1 MEAKRH
7 VLGKSYTNLKFYE
20 RPKYFNRNS
29 ENLKRFFDEIRK
41 SKYKPFETKEEEDLV
56 VAKAY
61 SGEPGWEKAKEE
73 LINRNIRAVVSKARN
88 YASEDESDLS
98 DYISEGVYG
107 LTLAFDSYNP
117 KSGTKFLTYALIY
130 AFKYMNEYRCEKENM
145 VKQANRGRVSSTVG
159 KLAEKFFTENEREP
173 SLTELKELCLEN
185 NIRIVNEMDLENV
198 FVESIDITDSNA
210 VLSYGASA
218 QRKVSDFADG
228 ALASVRGKD
237 MGETGQVLSSLIVE
251 LKSNSEEK
259 QGLFNKLFGSA
270 EKNFERL
277 KAQYSTTEAN
287 IDRLVKILEGH
298 EEQLLKDIVQLDKLY
313 DKNKLYFKE
322 VSMYIEAGK
331 LRLEKARNEE
341 LPALQAK
348 AKETNSPED
357 AQAAQDFADM
367 ITRFEKKLYDLE
379 LSRTVCLQS
388 APEIRMVQNSD
399 TIMSEKIHSTI
410 INVIPMWKTQM
421 VLALNNYHTQ
431 KAIEAQNA
439 VTEATNEMLRK
450 NAEALHQ
457 SSVETAKAS
466 ERGIVDIET
475 LQHTNQEL
483 ISALD
488 EIIQIQSDG
497 KIARAN
503 AEKEL
508 ARIEQELKDKMLGIA
523 ANAGM
528 TAEQLAD
535 SQTKSN

>member
-1 MEAKRH
+1 MGSGRAGCYQARKKRARRKRMADFELTPEKVREEATSFADELQTQVAEVSQAAAAISDMPMIDLEAEEKP
-7 VLGKSYTNLKFYE
+7 VEKTSSLEKFS
-20 RPKYFNRNS
+20 P
-29 ENLKRFFDEIRK
+29 DEQRQI
-41 SKYKPFETKEEEDLV
+41 
-56 VAKAY
+56 KA
-61 SGEPGWEKAKEE
+61 
-73 LINRNIRAVVSKARN
+73 V
-88 YASEDESDLS
+88 
-98 DYISEGVYG
+98 
-107 LTLAFDSYNP
+107 
-117 KSGTKFLTYALIY
+117 
-130 AFKYMNEYRCEKENM
+130 
-145 VKQANRGRVSSTVG
+145 
-159 KLAEKFFTENEREP
+159 AEK
-173 SLTELKELCLEN
+173 
-185 NIRIVNEMDLENV
+185 
-198 FVESIDITDSNA
+198 IDITDSNQ

-237 MGETGQVLSSLIVE
+237 MGETGQVLTSLIVE
-251 LKSNSEEK
+251 LKSSTEEEK
-259 QGLFNKLFGSA
+259 KGILSKLFGSA
-270 EKNFERL
+270 EKNFEKM
-277 KAQYSTTEAN
+277 KAQYSSTEAN
-287 IDRLVKILEGH
+287 IDKLVKLLEGH

-313 DKNKLYFKE
+313 EKNKLYFKE

-388 APEIRMVQNSD
+388 APEIRMVQNAD
-399 TIMSEKIHSTI
+399 TIMSEKIRSTI

-431 KAIEAQNA
+431 KAVEAQNA

-457 SSVETAKAS
+457 STVETAKAS

-483 ISALD
+483 IGALD

-497 KIARAN
+497 KVARAN

-528 TAEQLAD
+528 TPDEILDAQVRKD
-535 SQTKSN
+535 K

>member
-1 MEAKRH
+1 MAE
-7 VLGKSYTNLKFYE
+7 
-20 RPKYFNRNS
+20 
-29 ENLKRFFDEIRK
+29 FDLTPEMVRE
-41 SKYKPFETKEEEDLV
+41 ETKDFADEV
-56 VAKAY
+56 QAQVADVQEA
-61 SGEPGWEKAKEE
+61 AAA
-73 LINRNIRAVVSKARN
+73 I
-88 YASEDESDLS
+88 
-98 DYISEGVYG
+98 
-107 LTLAFDSYNP
+107 
-117 KSGTKFLTYALIY
+117 
-130 AFKYMNEYRCEKENM
+130 
-145 VKQANRGRVSSTVG
+145 
-159 KLAEKFFTENEREP
+159 AEMP
-173 SLTELKELCLEN
+173 
-185 NIRIVNEMDLENV
+185 IIDLEAEQKPEVKTNSLERFTPDERRQIQAV
-198 FVESIDITDSNA
+198 ADKIDITDSNA

-228 ALASVRGKD
+228 ALQSVRGKD
-237 MGETGQVLSSLIVE
+237 MGETGQVLTSLIVE
-251 LKSNSEEK
+251 LKNNGEEK
-259 QGLFNKLFGSA
+259 PGFFNKLFGSA
-270 EKNFERL
+270 EKNFEKL
-277 KAQYSTTEAN
+277 KVQYSTTEAN

-348 AKETNSPED
+348 AKETNAPED
-357 AQAAQDFADM
+357 VQAAQDFADM

-457 SSVETAKAS
+457 STVETAKAS

-475 LQHTNQEL
+475 LQHTNQQL
-483 ISALD
+483 IGALD
-488 EIIQIQSDG
+488 EIIQIQAEG
-497 KIARAN
+497 KVARAN

-508 ARIEQELKDKMLGIA
+508 AKIEQELKDKMLGIA

-528 TAEQLAD
+528 SAD
-535 SQTKSN
+535 EVLEAQARKNN

>member
-1 MEAKRH
+1 MA
-7 VLGKSYTNLKFYE
+7 
-20 RPKYFNRNS
+20 
-29 ENLKRFFDEIRK
+29 D
-41 SKYKPFETKEEEDLV
+41 FEMTPDMAVEEV
-56 VAKAY
+56 SPVAEEVKA
-61 SGEPGWEKAKEE
+61 
-73 LINRNIRAVVSKARN
+73 
-88 YASEDESDLS
+88 
-98 DYISEGVYG
+98 
-107 LTLAFDSYNP
+107 
-117 KSGTKFLTYALIY
+117 
-130 AFKYMNEYRCEKENM
+130 
-145 VKQANRGRVSSTVG
+145 Q
-159 KLAEKFFTENEREP
+159 LAEVQQAAAAV
-173 SLTELKELCLEN
+173 S
-185 NIRIVNEMDLENV
+185 EMPVIDLEAEEQPA
-198 FVESIDITDSNA
+198 ESSLAKYTPDEQRQIKAVADKIDITDSNA

-228 ALASVRGKD
+228 ALQSVRGKD
-237 MGETGQVLSSLIVE
+237 MGETGQVLTSLIVE

-259 QGLFNKLFGSA
+259 KTFLSKIFGSA
-270 EKNFERL
+270 EKNFEKM

-298 EEQLLKDIVQLDKLY
+298 EEQLVKDIVQLDKLY

-341 LPALQAK
+341 LPALQAAAK
-348 AKETNSPED
+348 ASNSPED
-357 AQAAQDFADM
+357 AQKAQDFADM

-439 VTEATNEMLRK
+439 VTDATNEMLRK

-457 SSVETAKAS
+457 STVDTAKAS
-466 ERGIVDIET
+466 ERGIVDLET
-475 LQHTNQEL
+475 LQHTNQQL

-488 EIIQIQSDG
+488 EIIQIQADG
-497 KIARAN
+497 KVARAN

-508 ARIEQELKDKMLGIA
+508 AKIEQELKDKMLGIA
-523 ANAGM
+523 ANVRM
-528 TAEQLAD
+528 SAEELEASMKTDKQ
-535 SQTKSN
+535 

>member
-1 MEAKRH
+1 MAEFELTPEA
-7 VLGKSYTNLKFYE
+7 VADAA
-20 RPKYFNRNS
+20 
-29 ENLKRFFDEIRK
+29 ENQAAEMHAEVQEVAAQAAAIEEAPMIDFGAEPAVEEK
-41 SKYKPFETKEEEDLV
+41 KE
-56 VAKAY
+56 
-61 SGEPGWEKAKEE
+61 
-73 LINRNIRAVVSKARN
+73 N
-88 YASEDESDLS
+88 
-98 DYISEGVYG
+98 
-107 LTLAFDSYNP
+107 TLAQFTPDEQRQ
-117 KSGTKFLTYALIY
+117 I
-130 AFKYMNEYRCEKENM
+130 R
-145 VKQANRGRVSSTVG
+145 TVAD
-159 KLAEKFFTENEREP
+159 K
-173 SLTELKELCLEN
+173 
-185 NIRIVNEMDLENV
+185 
-198 FVESIDITDSNA
+198 IDITDSNA
-210 VLSYGASA
+210 VLSYGATA

-228 ALASVRGKD
+228 ALESVRAKD
-237 MGETGQVLSSLIVE
+237 MGETGQVLTSLLVE
-251 LKSNSEEK
+251 LKTNGEEK
-259 QGLFNKLFGSA
+259 KSFLGKIFGSA

-287 IDRLVKILEGH
+287 IDRLVKLLEGH

-331 LRLEKARNEE
+331 LALEKAREVT
-341 LPALQAK
+341 LPELQAK
-348 AKETNSPED
+348 AKESNSPED
-357 AQAAQDFADM
+357 AQAAQDYADM

-457 SSVETAKAS
+457 STVETAKAS

-475 LQHTNQEL
+475 LQHTNQQL
-483 ISALD
+483 IGALD
-488 EIIQIQSDG
+488 EIIQIQADG
-497 KIARAN
+497 KVARAN

-508 ARIEQELKDKMLGIA
+508 AKIEQELKDKMLGIA

-528 TAEQLAD
+528 SAD
-535 SQTKSN
+535 EVLEAQARKTN

>member
-1 MEAKRH
+1 MAELELTPEGMME
-7 VLGKSYTNLKFYE
+7 
-20 RPKYFNRNS
+20 
-29 ENLKRFFDEIRK
+29 
-41 SKYKPFETKEEEDLV
+41 ETKNVADEVMTQVEEVAMQAASIEAAPMIDLDAETKATPNPL
-56 VAKAY
+56 AKFTP
-61 SGEPGWEKAKEE
+61 EEQRQIKA
-73 LINRNIRAVVSKARN
+73 V
-88 YASEDESDLS
+88 
-98 DYISEGVYG
+98 
-107 LTLAFDSYNP
+107 
-117 KSGTKFLTYALIY
+117 
-130 AFKYMNEYRCEKENM
+130 
-145 VKQANRGRVSSTVG
+145 
-159 KLAEKFFTENEREP
+159 AEK
-173 SLTELKELCLEN
+173 
-185 NIRIVNEMDLENV
+185 
-198 FVESIDITDSNA
+198 IDITDSNA

-228 ALASVRGKD
+228 ALQSVRAKD
-237 MGETGQVLSSLIVE
+237 MGETGQVLTSLLVE
-251 LKSNSEEK
+251 LKNNGEEK
-259 QGLFNKLFGSA
+259 PGIFSKIFGSA

-287 IDRLVKILEGH
+287 IDRLVKLLEGH
-298 EEQLLKDIVQLDKLY
+298 EEQLVKDIVQLDKLY

-322 VSMYIEAGK
+322 VSMYIEAAK
-331 LRLEKARNEE
+331 IRLEKARNEE
-341 LPALQAK
+341 LPLLEAK
-348 AKETNSPED
+348 ARETNSPED
-357 AQAAQDFADM
+357 SQAAQDFADM
-367 ITRFEKKLYDLE
+367 ITRFEKKIYDLE

-457 SSVETAKAS
+457 STVDTAKAS

-488 EIIQIQSDG
+488 EIIQIQADG
-497 KIARAN
+497 KVARAA

-523 ANAGM
+523 SNARKTGDELSEEM
-528 TAEQLAD
+528 ARRT
-535 SQTKSN
+535 N

>member
-1 MEAKRH
+1 MAELELTPE
-7 VLGKSYTNLKFYE
+7 V
-20 RPKYFNRNS
+20 
-29 ENLKRFFDEIRK
+29 I
-41 SKYKPFETKEEEDLV
+41 KEET
-56 VAKAY
+56 
-61 SGEPGWEKAKEE
+61 S
-73 LINRNIRAVVSKARN
+73 AVTEQVQ
-88 YASEDESDLS
+88 
-98 DYISEGVYG
+98 
-107 LTLAFDSYNP
+107 T
-117 KSGTKFLTYALIY
+117 
-130 AFKYMNEYRCEKENM
+130 
-145 VKQANRGRVSSTVG
+145 Q
-159 KLAEKFFTENEREP
+159 LAEVEAAAAAVAEAP
-173 SLTELKELCLEN
+173 L
-185 NIRIVNEMDLENV
+185 IDLEPEAEEAANPLAKFTADEQRQIRSV
-198 FVESIDITDSNA
+198 AEKIDITDSNA

-228 ALASVRGKD
+228 ALNSVRSKD
-237 MGETGQVLSSLIVE
+237 MGETGQVLTSLLVE

-259 QGLFNKLFGSA
+259 KSGIFEKLFGSA
-270 EKNFERL
+270 EKNFEKL

-287 IDRLVKILEGH
+287 IDRLVKLLEGH
-298 EEQLLKDIVQLDKLY
+298 EEQLVKDIVQLDKLY
-313 DKNKLYFKE
+313 EKNKLYFKE

-331 LRLEKARNEE
+331 LRIEKARKEE
-341 LPALQAK
+341 LPVLEAK
-348 AKETNSPED
+348 ARETGSAED
-357 AQAAQDFADM
+357 SQAAQDFADM

-431 KAIEAQNA
+431 KAIEAQQA

-457 SSVETAKAS
+457 STVDTAKAS

-475 LQHTNQEL
+475 LQHTNQQL

-488 EIIQIQSDG
+488 EIQQIQAEG
-497 KIARAN
+497 KLKRAE

-508 ARIEQELKDKMLGIA
+508 AKIEQELKNKMLGIA

-528 TAEQLAD
+528 TAEELAEA
-535 SQTKSN
+535 QARREN

>member
-1 MEAKRH
+1 MADFEMTPEMVREE
-7 VLGKSYTNLKFYE
+7 TINLADEVQTQVADVQAAAAAISEMPIIDLEEEE
-20 RPKYFNRNS
+20 RPEIKSSLDKYTPEER
-29 ENLKRFFDEIRK
+29 REIE
-41 SKYKPFETKEEEDLV
+41 S
-56 VAKAY
+56 VANK
-61 SGEPGWEKAKEE
+61 
-73 LINRNIRAVVSKARN
+73 
-88 YASEDESDLS
+88 
-98 DYISEGVYG
+98 
-107 LTLAFDSYNP
+107 
-117 KSGTKFLTYALIY
+117 
-130 AFKYMNEYRCEKENM
+130 
-145 VKQANRGRVSSTVG
+145 
-159 KLAEKFFTENEREP
+159 
-173 SLTELKELCLEN
+173 
-185 NIRIVNEMDLENV
+185 
-198 FVESIDITDSNA
+198 IDITDSNA